1 MKRDDLLTCDD
12 NALLA
17 ECRLDF
23 FKATGK
29 GGQKRN
35 KTSSA
40 VRIIHIPTGIQATDC
55 AERSQL
61 RNRGNAL
68 KKLRY
73 ELAFNLREPFGEPPE
88 PGRLRPIDTARLFDL
103 FDEVGFNHAA
113 AAERLGIAPSKL
125 LKTLNREPG
134 IFAFFNECRVRRG
147 LGVLHC

>member
-40 VRIIHIPTGIQATDC
+40 VRLIHVPTGIQAADC
-55 AERSQL
+55 SERSQL
-61 RNRGNAL
+61 RNRINAL

-73 ELAFNLREPFGEPPE
+73 ELAFKLREPPGEPPE
-88 PGRLRPIDTARLFDL
+88 IGSLRPIDTARLFDL
-103 FDEVGFNHAA
+103 FDAVAFDHAA
-113 AAERLGIAPSKL
+113 AAAQLGVSPSKL
-125 LKTLNREPG
+125 LKTMSRRPAV
-134 IFAFFNECRVRRG
+134 FAFFNECRVRRG
-147 LGVLHC
+147 LSVLHA